1 VWGCTRY
8 ETNKWWLPS
17 VYEQNA
23 MCVCSQTTS
32 YNNNT
37 LECVRRFVQVYT
49 GTLAASTWSPHFLF
63 SLRSGAMLTLTVTEH
78 CADQYFPAEMRQ
90 VMADKKAK
98 DNAIQY
104 QYFLQ
109 KYFTPLIY
117 KGT

>member
-1 VWGCTRY
+1 
-8 ETNKWWLPS
+8 
-17 VYEQNA
+17 
-23 MCVCSQTTS
+23 
-32 YNNNT
+32 
-37 LECVRRFVQVYT
+37 
-49 GTLAASTWSPHFLF
+49 
-63 SLRSGAMLTLTVTEH
+63 MLTLTVTER

-117 KGT
+117 KGA